1 MRDAERRHI
10 WGDLNV
16 MRTLLARRDARS
28 VPGARTDPHRL
39 ALVVGGG
46 GMRGSYVA
54 GMLAALERMGLRG
67 SFDEAYGS
75 SSGAASAA
83 AFLTG
88 SADDGAACFPEDL
101 ASRRFIDKRRML
113 HGRPMVALD
122 YFIDDVLGVRKPM
135 RWGVLGQGAARMRII
150 ATDVADLSAHE
161 LTPTTIEEWKTAV
174 RASATIPLLAGAPV
188 VLHGRRWIDGSV
200 AEPLATARALR
211 GGATHVLVLLCRGE
225 DELDPQPVNALPRRH
240 RALDR
245 LVPGLGTLLQGTR
258 RYTAD
263 LTAITTGTAAGPTGG
278 AVLALGPATSAG
290 VTSLC
295 IDPQRV
301 ATAVSVGTQ
310 SMASLIAAVSNQLG
324 QIPAN

>member
-1 MRDAERRHI
+1 M
-10 WGDLNV
+10 WGDLDV

-28 VPGARTDPHRL
+28 APGARTDPYRV

-46 GMRGSYVA
+46 GMRGAYVA

-88 SADDGAACFPEDL
+88 SGAEGAACFPEDL
-101 ASRRFIDKRRML
+101 ASPRFIDRRRL
-113 HGRPMVALD
+113 LRGRPMVALD
-122 YFIDDVLGVRKPM
+122 YFVDDVLGVRKPM
-135 RWGVLGQGAARMRII
+135 RWDLLRHGPGRLRIV

-161 LTPTTIEEWKTAV
+161 LAPTTVDEWKTAV

-188 VLHGRRWIDGSV
+188 SFQGKRWIDGSV
-200 AEPLATARALR
+200 AEPLATERALR

-225 DELDPQPVNALPRRH
+225 QELDPRPVGALPRRH

-263 LTAITTGTAAGPTGG
+263 LRSITAHAAAGSTGG
-278 AVLALGPATSAG
+278 QVLALGPATSAD

-295 IDPQRV
+295 IDPQKV
-301 ATAVSVGTQ
+301 ATAVRIGAH
-310 SMASLIAAVSNQLG
+310 SMASLVATVDNQVG
-324 QIPAN
+324 PASAE